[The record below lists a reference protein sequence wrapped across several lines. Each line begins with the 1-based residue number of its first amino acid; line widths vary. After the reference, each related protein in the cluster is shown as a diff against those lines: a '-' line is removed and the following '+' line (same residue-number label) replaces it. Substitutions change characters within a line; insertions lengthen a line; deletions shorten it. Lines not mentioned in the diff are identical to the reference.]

1 MTSKTEKKKKDT
13 VDVIF
18 VDDFIGVFVSE
29 DEETTDYDLEISIA
43 KVLEINHSNSKLK
56 VWWMFGTSWG
66 GVWYEW
72 KFKKTKKPYVQWID
86 TSSVIVVNR
95 KWLKLTLTK
104 KSGHVPH
111 SSKYCIDQKSIED
124 IILLLGG

>member
-13 VDVIF
+13 VDDIF

-29 DEETTDYDLEISIA
+29 DEETTEYDLEISIA
-43 KVLEINHSNSKLK
+43 KVLEINHSNCKLK

-72 KFKKTKKPYVQWID
+72 KFKNTKKPYVQWID

-111 SSKYCIDQKSIED
+111 SSKYCIDEKSIED
-124 IILLLGG
+124 IILLLSQ